1 MWGGVSKSGSPISM
15 WMILRPSP
23 SRAVARERT
32 SNADSV
38 PSRLIRL
45 ANSGKTDLRRSAG
58 RVSVRGQGRRSRG
71 RHIHKT
77 MNAATPRRNGAPG
90 ASTERAL
97 ELERSMVR
105 VRWIGI
111 ALGVFQIALYAP
123 PRGTA
128 EPGYARPVA
137 FALLGSLLLL
147 NLVDAVLLRRKLDAR
162 ELGRLGLLNFA
173 WDIAFLFSMVWV
185 FNYEEFGTTWV
196 ILYVATLEGALRY
209 QRRGALAPVAVAAF
223 LEPARAL
230 FRQEVFGF
238 PFEITGVTFV
248 VGIMGII
255 GLVAG
260 VMAEN
265 LSRERVAAERRAF
278 LVATVASVGRR
289 TTLDPDEVLSTV
301 VDACV
306 RLGFEAG
313 GIALMDEP
321 SRTYRV
327 VHARGL
333 PDEYVRATHPLSTGL
348 VGRVLKERR
357 TVTVAKYAEFQS
369 GVSQLR
375 EAGFQAVVV
384 SPVWSAGK
392 LVAALAAST
401 RAERRLEPE
410 EVEAIELLA
419 ATAGRALENA
429 QRFEDERRTVERLAE
444 LDRMKRD
451 LLGRMNANSATLHGI
466 ITSLLDFSRLEAG
479 RLEAQLKRVELH
491 DLLLGVAGR
500 LESLLSDHIL
510 SLHIERGLEVMGDP
524 FLLDRV
530 VENLVSNAAKHTPP
544 GTRVDVA
551 ARADTRF
558 AEISVSD
565 SGPGIS
571 DEDLAHIG
579 QKFYRGGDPNA
590 RPTKGIGLG
599 LALVREILE
608 LHGSRLAVESKVG
621 EGSRF
626 AFRLRLAFARDHEPA

>member
-1 MWGGVSKSGSPISM
+1 
-15 WMILRPSP
+15 
-23 SRAVARERT
+23 
-32 SNADSV
+32 
-38 PSRLIRL
+38 
-45 ANSGKTDLRRSAG
+45 
-58 RVSVRGQGRRSRG
+58 
-71 RHIHKT
+71 
-77 MNAATPRRNGAPG
+77 
-90 ASTERAL
+90 
-97 ELERSMVR
+97 MVR

-111 ALGVFQIALYAP
+111 ALGVFQIALYTP
-123 PRGTA
+123 PRGVI

-137 FALLGSLLLL
+137 YALLGSLLLL
-147 NLVDAVLLRRKLDAR
+147 NLVDLAVLRRNLGVQELRR
-162 ELGRLGLLNFA
+162 LGVINFA
-173 WDIAFLFSMVWV
+173 WDIAFLFGMVWV
-185 FNYEEFGTTWV
+185 FNFEEFGTTWV

-209 QRRGALAPVAVAAF
+209 QRKGALAPVAVAAF
-223 LEPARAL
+223 LEPLRAL
-230 FRQEVFGF
+230 FRQEAFGF

-313 GIALMDEP
+313 GIAMMDEP
-321 SRTYRV
+321 SSTYRV

-333 PDEYVRATHPLSTGL
+333 PEEYTRATHPLATGL
-348 VGRVLKERR
+348 VGRVLNERR
-357 TVTVAKYAEFQS
+357 TVSVANYAEFED
-369 GVSQLR
+369 GVSQLK
-375 EAGFQAVVV
+375 EAGLRAVVV

-401 RAERRLEPE
+401 RAERPLEPE
-410 EVEAIELLA
+410 EVEAMELLA
-419 ATAGRALENA
+419 AKAGRALENA

-451 LLGRMNANSATLHGI
+451 FLSMVSHEIRTPLTAIEGLGVTLENSWDALSEEERRELLARMNANSATLHDI

-479 RLEAQLKRVELH
+479 RLEAQIQRVDLC
-491 DLLLGVAGR
+491 DLLKAVAGR
-500 LESLLSDHIL
+500 LKTLMSDHVF
-510 SLHIERGLEVMGDP
+510 SLHVDSGLEVVGDP

-530 VENLVSNAAKHTPP
+530 VENLLSNAAKHTPR
-544 GTRVDVA
+544 GTRIEVT
-551 ARADTRF
+551 ARSEMTV
-558 AEISVSD
+558 AEIAVTD
-565 SGPGIS
+565 SGPGMS
-571 DEDLAHIG
+571 DDDLQHVG

-608 LHGSRLAVESKVG
+608 LHGSTLSMESKVG

-626 AFRLRLAFARDHEPA
+626 AFRLPLTVVRDHEHVGRS

>member
-1 MWGGVSKSGSPISM
+1 
-15 WMILRPSP
+15 
-23 SRAVARERT
+23 
-32 SNADSV
+32 
-38 PSRLIRL
+38 
-45 ANSGKTDLRRSAG
+45 
-58 RVSVRGQGRRSRG
+58 
-71 RHIHKT
+71 
-77 MNAATPRRNGAPG
+77 
-90 ASTERAL
+90 
-97 ELERSMVR
+97 MVR

-230 FRQEVFGF
+230 FRQEGFGF

-451 LLGRMNANSATLHGI
+451 FLSMVSHEIRTPLTAIEGLGLTLEESWHALDEEERRELLGRMNANSATLHGI

-491 DLLLGVAGR
+491 DLLRGVAGR

-551 ARADTRF
+551 ARSDTRF

-608 LHGSRLAVESKVG
+608 LHGTTLAVESKVG

-626 AFRLRLAFARDHEPA
+626 AFRLRLAFARDHEPAGRA

>member
-1 MWGGVSKSGSPISM
+1 MKNESPRST
-15 WMILRPSP
+15 
-23 SRAVARERT
+23 VAP
-32 SNADSV
+32 A
-38 PSRLIRL
+38 
-45 ANSGKTDLRRSAG
+45 
-58 RVSVRGQGRRSRG
+58 
-71 RHIHKT
+71 
-77 MNAATPRRNGAPG
+77 
-90 ASTERAL
+90 ASTARAL
-97 ELERSMVR
+97 ELERAMVR

-111 ALGVFQIALYAP
+111 ALGVFQIALYSP
-123 PRGTA
+123 PRGMV
-128 EPGYARPVA
+128 EPGYARPTA

-147 NLVDAVLLRRKLDAR
+147 NLVDVVLLRRNLDAR
-162 ELGRLGLLNFA
+162 ELRRLGILNFA
-173 WDIAFLFSMVWV
+173 WDIAFLFAMVWV

-209 QRRGALAPVAVAAF
+209 QRKGALVPVAVAAF

-230 FRQEVFGF
+230 FRQEAFGF

-265 LSRERVAAERRAF
+265 LSRERTAAERRAF

-301 VDACV
+301 VDGAL

-313 GIALMDEP
+313 GIALIEEAAG
-321 SRTYRV
+321 TYRV

-333 PDEYVRATHPLSTGL
+333 PDEYVQATHPLSNGL
-348 VGRVLKERR
+348 VGQAHGERR
-357 TVTVAKYAEFQS
+357 TVTVADYTEFDK

-375 EAGFQAVVV
+375 EAGFRAVVV
-384 SPVWSAGK
+384 CPVWSGGRLA
-392 LVAALAAST
+392 AALAAGT
-401 RAERRLEPE
+401 RAERGLEPE
-410 EVEAIELLA
+410 EVEAMELLA
-419 ATAGRALENA
+419 AKAGRALENA
-429 QRFEDERRTVERLAE
+429 QRFEDERRTVERLAD

-451 LLGRMNANSATLHGI
+451 FLSMVSHEIRTPLTAIEGLGLTLERSWDALEEGARRELVARMNANSATLHGI

-479 RLEAQLKRVELH
+479 RLEARIERVDLD
-491 DLLLGVAGR
+491 DLLRAVAER
-500 LESLLSDHIL
+500 LETLLADHVF
-510 SLHIERGLEVMGDP
+510 SLHVDSEIQVMGDA

-530 VENLVSNAAKHTPP
+530 VENLLSNAAKHTPR
-544 GTRVDVA
+544 GTRVEVNAQSDAKVV
-551 ARADTRF
+551 
-558 AEISVSD
+558 EISVTD
-565 SGPGIS
+565 YGPGMS
-571 DEDLAHIG
+571 EDDLQHVG

-608 LHGSRLAVESKVG
+608 LHGSALDMESKIG

-626 AFRLRLAFARDHEPA
+626 AFRLPLAVARDHEHVGRS